1 MNWKT
6 VLKKAPSNKPKKS
19 KFREWIDAI
28 VFAAVAATIIRGL
41 LFSAYAIP
49 SGSMEGTLF
58 AGDFLFVSKISY
70 GPRMPIT
77 PLAIPFLESEVTK
90 YNIKTYCDG
99 IKLPYFRL
107 PGLTEIK
114 KGDVVVFNKP
124 EEATPSYN
132 RPIDARTNLIK
143 RCQATPGDE
152 LGIVNG
158 QVIINGKAASNAEK
172 IQTSYKVTFE
182 DFKKLVLEQ
191 EHTRYPV
198 YRKTLDDVIGF
209 IHIKDLVAQ
218 YYQGKPFNLRQ
229 LVHQVLFLP
238 PSMPVMDLL
247 VKMRHMKAH
256 IALVVDEFG
265 GTMGLVTLEDIVEE
279 IVGEIEDEHDE
290 EESLL
295 MRNINGVID
304 ASARVSVEDIEK
316 ELGITLSKPDH
327 EYDTLAGF
335 IFEHL
340 GRVPAMGEVFTHE
353 SGYAFEIKD
362 SDMRSIKRVL
372 IRQIKT

>member
-1 MNWKT
+1 MSNTLSLGDRLLQWLWNKLKT
-6 VLKKAPSNKPKKS
+6 LIRFRHTGGLKQSL
-19 KFREWIDAI
+19 EDLIEEHQE
-28 VFAAVAATIIRGL
+28 
-41 LFSAYAIP
+41 
-49 SGSMEGTLF
+49 EGDL
-58 AGDFLFVSKISY
+58 
-70 GPRMPIT
+70 
-77 PLAIPFLESEVTK
+77 
-90 YNIKTYCDG
+90 
-99 IKLPYFRL
+99 
-107 PGLTEIK
+107 
-114 KGDVVVFNKP
+114 KP
-124 EEATPSYN
+124 EETDILRNLAEFGEQRVSDVMTP
-132 RPIDARTNLIK
+132 RAD
-143 RCQATPGDE
+143 
-152 LGIVNG
+152 IVG
-158 QVIINGKAASNAEK
+158 VPVDI
-172 IQTSYKVTFE
+172 TFE

-247 VKMRHMKAH
+247 VKMRGMKAH

-295 MRNINGVID
+295 LRNINGVVD
-304 ASARVSVEDIEK
+304 ASARVNVEDIEK
-316 ELGITLSKPDH
+316 ELNISLSKPDR

-340 GRVPAMGEVFTHE
+340 GRVPAVGEVLAHE
-353 SGYAFEIKD
+353 SGYTFEVKD

-372 IRQIKT
+372 SRPTQS